1 MQELTTN
8 VTVDFKP
15 GNIKLEN
22 SELLKNAVMDLA
34 NKYKDLIITD
44 ETIKDDK
51 KTKTELN
58 GLLKQLEDKRKEYKK
73 QFQIPLKEFENTI
86 KEIESPLNDAID
98 NLKVQLNDYDERYTK
113 QKEQDIRL
121 FIEEVC
127 INHKA
132 SSDDIE
138 INPKLLNKSTS
149 KKSWQEQVMQSI
161 KLQDAEVIRFETEVE
176 NVKAFAEQLNVNPD
190 SYVYQV
196 KMGAS
201 SIEVV
206 RRMQLDVERNNKR
219 QESIQAQMKAEQ
231 EAKKARTK
239 VINNRKIDTETGEV
253 ENIIKYQLVVAG
265 TLEQL
270 RALNTFLCDNDIQL
284 VARTEVK

>member
-22 SELLKNAVMDLA
+22 SELLKNAVIDLA

-86 KEIESPLNDAID
+86 KEIESPLNDAIN

-113 QKEQDIRL
+113 QKEQDIRS

-138 INPKLLNKSTS
+138 INPKWLNKSTS
-149 KKSWQEQVMQSI
+149 KKNWQEQVMQSI

-206 RRMQLDVERNNKR
+206 RRMQIDVERNNKR
-219 QESIQAQMKAEQ
+219 QEAIQAQMKAEQ